1 MAPVPVTKS
10 ALMHT
15 LSPPSPA
22 ALDVG
27 LGSAHGASSLKL
39 DTQSLRG
46 DHGSVR
52 LANLA
57 ALRLILFGESAI
69 DLPRLWFH
77 DAIAVDD
84 FIRLN
89 GFDTDNPLDLDRLG
103 ELHHEATVYLTDV
116 HKYRLPLQIEQPEA
130 IHSLFLAAASPTLT
144 KLQRFACMTL
154 KTMHIMHHISGR
166 ELLFNTAISE
176 AQLFESLNSRVFL
189 AIDQMRAAGIGVC
202 EFAAGKK
209 SKMSLTTKLM
219 AKRTNLATHIFDRLR
234 FRIVVASRD
243 DLIDTLIYL
252 TRFLVP
258 FNYVLPEQSQNGIL
272 TAEDMTRVLGISHD
286 VVRQV
291 WRADADTQRMQRQT
305 AQANEFSGPG
315 FRTISFI
322 ADIPLRIDSAAPHA
336 TPAITF
342 VQTEIQLVDQ
352 ETARKNERGDSAH
365 VQYKKRQKSR
375 VRTRL
380 ESQQWDPDPALER
393 VHQDPTEAGAMRD
406 PKRGAGGAD

>member
-1 MAPVPVTKS
+1 MDTS
-10 ALMHT
+10 M
-15 LSPPSPA
+15 PPSPA

-27 LGSAHGASSLKL
+27 QGSAHGASNLKL
-39 DTQSLRG
+39 DLHCLRG
-46 DHGSVR
+46 EHGSVR

-57 ALRLILFGESAI
+57 ALRLVLFGESAV

-84 FIRLN
+84 FLRLN
-89 GFDTDNPLDLDRLG
+89 GFDTDNPLDLNRLG

-144 KLQRFACMTL
+144 KLQRCACMTL
-154 KTMHIMHHISGR
+154 KTMHIMHHIGGR

-176 AQLFESLNSRVFL
+176 AQLFESLGNRVFM

-219 AKRTNLATHIFDRLR
+219 AKRNNLATHIFDRLR

-258 FNYVLPEQSQNGIL
+258 FNYILPEQSQNGIL
-272 TAEDMTRVLGISHD
+272 TSEDLARVLGVSHD
-286 VVRQV
+286 IVGHI
-291 WRADADTQRMQRQT
+291 WRTDAKTERLQRSHAR
-305 AQANEFSGPG
+305 ANEFSGTG
-315 FRTISFI
+315 FRNISFI
-322 ADIPLRIDSAAPHA
+322 ADIPLRIDSVAPHA

-365 VQYKKRQKSR
+365 AQYKKRQRAR
-375 VRTRL
+375 VRSRL
-380 ESQQWDPDPALER
+380 ESQQWDPDPTLEP
-393 VHQDPTEAGAMRD
+393 VHGGPEDAPGLPEPPEPAE
-406 PKRGAGGAD
+406 PKSRPWREVEPDA

>member
-1 MAPVPVTKS
+1 M
-10 ALMHT
+10 
-15 LSPPSPA
+15 PPSPA
-22 ALDVG
+22 ALD
-27 LGSAHGASSLKL
+27 LGQGSTHGASALRLSVG
-39 DTQSLRG
+39 SLRG
-46 DHGSVR
+46 DHGAVR

-57 ALRLILFGESAI
+57 ALRMILFGESAI

-77 DAIAVDD
+77 DAVAVDD
-84 FIRLN
+84 FVRLN
-89 GFDTDNPLDLDRLG
+89 GFDTDNPLDLNRLN
-103 ELHHEATVYLTDV
+103 ELHHEATAYLTDV

-144 KLQRFACMTL
+144 RLQRFACMTL
-154 KTMHIMHHISGR
+154 KTMHIMHHIGGR

-176 AQLFESLNSRVFL
+176 AQLFESLGNRVFM

-219 AKRTNLATHIFDRLR
+219 AKRNNLATHIFDRLR

-243 DLIDTLIYL
+243 DVIDTLIYL

-258 FNYVLPEQSQNGIL
+258 FNYILPEQSQNGII
-272 TAEDMTRVLGISHD
+272 TREDLARVLNIPFD

-291 WRADADTQRMQRQT
+291 WRGDDRAQVPLKTR
-305 AQANEFSGPG
+305 AQANEFSGKE
-315 FRTISFI
+315 FRNISFI
-322 ADIPLRIDSAAPHA
+322 ADIPLRIDSVAPHA

-352 ETARKNERGDSAH
+352 ETARQNERGESAH
-365 VQYKKRQKSR
+365 VQYKKRQKAR
-375 VRTRL
+375 VRSRL
-380 ESQQWDPDPALER
+380 ESQTWDPDPALELL
-393 VHQDPTEAGAMRD
+393 HGP
-406 PKRGAGGAD
+406 PKKD